1 MVEYKEYLKSTEYK
15 NLMYGDIGTVK
26 AMSGN
31 SNKTYSTLSLSFDIE
46 TSKVYNNGEFMSF
59 MYIWMVGIDNTCV
72 YGRTWDELYD
82 FLSHFKADIID
93 THQYTRCNN
102 RKHKA
107 KVIFFGFIHN
117 NAFEWAYC
125 RGNMSHSITDVFL
138 KETRQPL
145 YFDMAGVRWIDSYQI
160 TRMSL
165 DKLSKTYTKRK
176 KLSGELDY
184 NIVRSYK
191 TVLNDKELSYC
202 ENDVLVLTEYHKYYV
217 NAYLQNGIKTFIYT
231 QTGIVRARI
240 KQDFNKQCKISHQD
254 IINMFPD
261 TQLEYEIHMTYL
273 FRGGYVHGR
282 ADLYNKTLYDIDS
295 FDITS
300 AHPYQIVS
308 KMFPLSKFVDLKV
321 SRDFYD

>member
-1 MVEYKEYLKSTEYK
+1 MVEYKKYLKSSEYK
-15 NLMYGDIGTVK
+15 NLMYGDIATIK

-31 SNKTYSTLSLSFDIE
+31 SCKTYSTLALSFDIE
-46 TSKVYNNGEFMSF
+46 TSKVNINSEIMSF
-59 MYIWMVGIDNTCV
+59 MYIWMVGINNTCV
-72 YGRTWDELYD
+72 YGRTWDELDD
-82 FLSHFKADIID
+82 FLSRFKTDIID

-117 NAFEWAYC
+117 IAFEWAFC
-125 RGNMSHSITDVFL
+125 KGNMQHDITDVFL

-217 NAYLQNGIKTFIYT
+217 NTYLQNGIKTFIYT

-321 SRDFYD
+321 T